1 MAATQFRV
9 LVTHNQVHPVV
20 MARMAGI
27 GARVDLMQGPITE
40 EILIQEVQ
48 RLPTDALLMRG
59 NPPLTSKVIERHPG
73 LKSSRSKAW
82 VSTHSISPPRLNRAW

>member
-27 GARVDLMQGPITE
+27 GARVDLMEGPITE
-40 EILIQEVQ
+40 EVLVRELQ
-48 RLPTDALLMRG
+48 RAADSRHFDARQSAVNEQG
-59 NPPLTSKVIERHPG
+59 H
-73 LKSSRSKAW
+73 
-82 VSTHSISPPRLNRAW
+82 